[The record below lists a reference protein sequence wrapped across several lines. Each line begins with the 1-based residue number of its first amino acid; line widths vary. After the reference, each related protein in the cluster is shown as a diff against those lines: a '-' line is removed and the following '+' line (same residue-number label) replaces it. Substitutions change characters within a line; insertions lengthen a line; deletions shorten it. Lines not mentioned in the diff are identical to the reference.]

1 MTVLTDLTSQVITY
15 LLAQAAANP
24 ALGAGTP
31 PVVIIDGQPKT
42 EDVLVLSG
50 TGLDQRL
57 WIGSGGYQQDG
68 GLADAA
74 VSQQK
79 FAFLD
84 QARTRDQDFDV
95 QCAAEAVSGDT
106 LAAARAGAFA
116 VLRAVEL
123 LLRGSPGTNPASSGD
138 ASMGGLVYW
147 SGVTGPIELSQEQS
161 QDGPI
166 ALVKF
171 HVSGFVR
178 LTS

>member
-24 ALGAGTP
+24 ALGAATP

-57 WIGSGGYQQDG
+57 WIGSAGYQQDG
-68 GLADAA
+68 GLAAAA

-95 QCAAEAVSGDT
+95 QGAAEAVSGDT

-123 LLRGSPGTNPASSGD
+123 MLRGTPGTNPASSGD

-161 QDGPI
+161 QDGSI

-171 HVSGFVR
+171 HVTGFVR